1 MVGPAHHYGLPM
13 DPPKPTSNFTME
25 IADGA
30 HGSRID
36 LAMSSASLAMDPPC
50 LVEIDGVTH
59 LNGGRRRPRLGVKER
74 ET

>member
-1 MVGPAHHYGLPM
+1 VCLSRLEIELVDLNT
-13 DPPKPTSNFTME
+13 DPP
-25 IADGA
+25 
-30 HGSRID
+30 
-36 LAMSSASLAMDPPC
+36 SALVSLAMDPPC